1 MEIRAEL
8 VFEGTRKALVNDI
21 ANAYGVK
28 AQYLGA
34 PTFAYKVAHL
44 TFTRDNKIEWSLE
57 EMTKENI
64 RPLGDLARAGRFD
77 YGKFWINGKDGI
89 EAWDLVEPAAIPA
102 TTHPE
107 AFPPVEEPATEEFE
121 TLHDWERAG
130 GAYDYLEEVYEIPAE
145 TAPVGPTSEETEPA
159 GITAP
164 EAGTAPTEARFT
176 VNLAND
182 LTDAQYQNLR
192 NLIEQK
198 ENLLDLAFPGT
209 LKLIQR
215 TPDGRL
221 EFKGWFPYDNNGEA
235 YLLFAARMVDMAKAA
250 KRISTKQNPVVN
262 PKYQFRCF
270 LLRLGFIGKEYGPMR
285 KALMQNLT
293 GNSAWLRGSK
303 DA

>member
-1 MEIRAEL
+1 MEL
-8 VFEGTRKALVNDI
+8 VVSLTGTHNRKELANLIADVAFDTTAKYSGTGSVNG
-21 ANAYGVK
+21 YR
-28 AQYLGA
+28 
-34 PTFAYKVAHL
+34 FAYQIGPL
-44 TFTRDNKIEWSLE
+44 TL
-57 EMTKENI
+57 TKENALVGFNTLPEDKQEQI
-64 RPLGDLARAGRFD
+64 AGILEFNGYEFTTISEAGEWG
-77 YGKFWINGKDGI
+77 YGMVT
-89 EAWDLVEPAAIPA
+89 L
-102 TTHPE
+102 PE
-107 AFPPVEEPATEEFE
+107 GPTVPVEEANE
-121 TLHDWERAG
+121 T
-130 GAYDYLEEVYEIPAE
+130 PAE

-164 EAGTAPTEARFT
+164 EAETAPTEARFT

-209 LKLIQR
+209 MKQVMR
-215 TPDGRL
+215 TPEGRL
-221 EFKGWFPYDNNGEA
+221 EFRGWFPYDNNGDA

-250 KRISTKQNPVVN
+250 KRVSTKQNPVTN

-270 LLRLGFIGKEYGPMR
+270 LLRLGFIGKEYGPAR
-285 KALMQNLT
+285 KALMKNLS

>member
-1 MEIRAEL
+1 MELRAEL
-8 VFEGTRKALVNDI
+8 VFEGTRKDLVNDI
-21 ANAYGVK
+21 ANALGVK
-28 AQYLGA
+28 AQYQGA
-34 PTFAYKVAHL
+34 PTFAYKVACF
-44 TFTRDNKIEWSLE
+44 TFTRDNQLVFTSEEQTTEATDVMDSLF
-57 EMTKENI
+57 
-64 RPLGDLARAGRFD
+64 RAGRFE
-77 YGKFWINGKDGI
+77 YSRVWFDG
-89 EAWDLVEPAAIPA
+89 EELPSSTAPVE
-102 TTHPE
+102 T
-107 AFPPVEEPATEEFE
+107 PVEEPA
-121 TLHDWERAG
+121 R
-130 GAYDYLEEVYEIPAE
+130 
-145 TAPVGPTSEETEPA
+145 TATVAPHGEETEPA
-159 GITAP
+159 ATTAP
-164 EAGTAPTEARFT
+164 AAETAPTEARFT

-221 EFKGWFPYDNNGEA
+221 EFKSWFPYDNNGEA